1 MTTDQLQETKEATHR
16 SRRWAVREPGDRL
29 LTGLSAGLAR
39 QWGIPAAY
47 VRAGF
52 VVASFALGAGAIV
65 YVVLWA
71 LTLDRDPDAP
81 DPEPKSPSQQVG
93 LLLMYI
99 GAMLSLRAL
108 EFWSSDDIVFSS
120 AFLAFGIAAM
130 WDRSDPAARTKIA
143 RLTGAG
149 EQETTRIR
157 VIGGGLLMLAGF
169 AVFVGS
175 IDALA
180 GIGPILF
187 AVALT
192 IAGFMI
198 LFGPLVWRMGR
209 DLADERR
216 SRIRSDERAE
226 MAAHLHDSVLQT
238 LALIQ
243 RTDDPKR
250 MVTLARGQERELRDW
265 LYGKGTGDEAD
276 ELGEAVRD
284 LAGRVERD
292 HDIPVDVV
300 VVGDAPLDDS
310 LTALAQAAGEAMTNA
325 AKHSGAG
332 KVSVYVEVT
341 DDVAEIYIGD
351 TGTGFDAGEIEGLG
365 RGIDHSIVNRMTRH
379 GGEARITSERGEGT
393 EVELRMPRTT

>member
-1 MTTDQLQETKEATHR
+1 
-16 SRRWAVREPGDRL
+16 
-29 LTGLSAGLAR
+29 
-39 QWGIPAAY
+39 
-47 VRAGF
+47 
-52 VVASFALGAGAIV
+52 
-65 YVVLWA
+65 
-71 LTLDRDPDAP
+71 
-81 DPEPKSPSQQVG
+81 
-93 LLLMYI
+93 MYI
-99 GAMLSLRAL
+99 GAMLALRAL

-149 EQETTRIR
+149 EPETTRIR
-157 VIGGGLLMLAGF
+157 VIGGGLLMLTGF

-180 GIGPILF
+180 GIGPVLF

-209 DLADERR
+209 DLAEERR

-243 RTDDPKR
+243 RTDDPKK

-265 LYGKGTGDEAD
+265 LYGKGRTDGAV
-276 ELGEAVRD
+276 ELSEAVREQ
-284 LAGRVERD
+284 ASRVERD

-310 LTALAQAAGEAMTNA
+310 LNALAQAAGEAMTNA

-341 DDVAEIYIGD
+341 GDAAEIYVGD
-351 TGTGFDAGEIEGLG
+351 TGAGFDRAEIEGLG
-365 RGIDHSIVNRMTRH
+365 RGIDHSISARMTRH
-379 GGEARITSERGEGT
+379 GGEARIISERGEGT
-393 EVELRMPRTT
+393 EVELRMPRAT